1 MLAKDRVDGV
11 LVLPASALVAP
22 SHKRSQ
28 NTGFS
33 PSRLSS
39 SSPGSALSTA
49 CATPATPCPPHPLL
63 STREVLWLLI
73 FWSCHGF
80 FPRPLKVTKTKV
92 FAGAYHLRGGI
103 SGSNRWNARSCAPGQ
118 PANPSSQHPWR
129 AWSCQPTLIH
139 SPDLTPCLLLC
150 ANLTE
155 ELLLVQVES
164 FSSSW

>member
-33 PSRLSS
+33 PSCLSS

-63 STREVLWLLI
+63 STREVLLAADFLVT
-73 FWSCHGF
+73 SRF
-80 FPRPLKVTKTKV
+80 FP
-92 FAGAYHLRGGI
+92 
-103 SGSNRWNARSCAPGQ
+103 
-118 PANPSSQHPWR
+118 PSFKSY
-129 AWSCQPTLIH
+129 
-139 SPDLTPCLLLC
+139 
-150 ANLTE
+150 
-155 ELLLVQVES
+155 
-164 FSSSW
+164 